1 MEDYE
6 IGSYFPTYSL
16 SSVFDLS
23 EDKSSSVG
31 FMELLGVQN
40 MSNMFDL
47 PVDDAVVVKEAPLE
61 SSGGNE
67 KKECSEVLNSSISI
81 SQQQP
86 ATPNSSSISSA
97 SSEALNDEQTKTLD
111 QANNQL
117 HKQLKAKKTTNQK
130 RQREARIAFMTKSEV
145 DHLEDGYRWR
155 KYGQKAVKN
164 SPFPRSY
171 YRCTTV
177 SCNVKK
183 HVERS
188 LNDPTIVVTTYEGK
202 HTHPN
207 PVMARSSAV
216 HAGSLLPQPECT
228 TNFASNMS
236 QYYNQQ
242 RQQALFSTLSSLGF
256 PSKNDV
262 QERSLCNNPRLM
274 DNGLLQDVVPSHMFK
289 EEE

>member
-6 IGSYFPTYSL
+6 IGSYFPSYSL

-23 EDKSSSVG
+23 EDKNTSVG

-40 MSNMFDL
+40 MHSMLDL
-47 PVDDAVVVKEAPLE
+47 PPVVVDEAVKKAAEAPLD
-61 SSGGNE
+61 E
-67 KKECSEVLNSSISI
+67 KKECSEVLNS
-81 SQQQP
+81 QQP

-97 SSEALNDEQTKTLD
+97 SSEALNDELTKTVD
-111 QANNQL
+111 QANNPL

-171 YRCTTV
+171 YRCTSV

-228 TNFASNMS
+228 TNFASNQNYNMS

-242 RQQALFSTLSSLGF
+242 RQQALFNSLSSLGF
-256 PSKNDV
+256 PSKNAA
-262 QERSLCNNPRLM
+262 QERSSLCNNNPRLM

>member
-1 MEDYE
+1 
-6 IGSYFPTYSL
+6 
-16 SSVFDLS
+16 VFDLS
-23 EDKSSSVG
+23 EDNNTSVG

-40 MSNMFDL
+40 MHSMLDL
-47 PVDDAVVVKEAPLE
+47 PVADAAVKKAEAPL
-61 SSGGNE
+61 E
-67 KKECSEVLNSSISI
+67 KKECSEVLNSNNSIS
-81 SQQQP
+81 QQP

-97 SSEALNDEQTKTLD
+97 SSEALNDELTKTVD
-111 QANNQL
+111 QANNSL

-171 YRCTTV
+171 YRCTSV

-228 TNFASNMS
+228 TNQNYNMS

-242 RQQALFSTLSSLGF
+242 RQQALFNSLSSLGF
-256 PSKNDV
+256 PSKNAA
-262 QERSLCNNPRLM
+262 QERSLCNNNPRLM

>member
-1 MEDYE
+1 
-6 IGSYFPTYSL
+6 
-16 SSVFDLS
+16 VFDLS
-23 EDKSSSVG
+23 EDKNTSVG

-40 MSNMFDL
+40 MHSMLDL
-47 PVDDAVVVKEAPLE
+47 PPVVDEAVKKAEEAPPLD
-61 SSGGNE
+61 E
-67 KKECSEVLNSSISI
+67 KKECSEVLNS
-81 SQQQP
+81 QQP

-97 SSEALNDEQTKTLD
+97 SSEALNDELTKTVD
-111 QANNQL
+111 QANNPL

-171 YRCTTV
+171 YRCTSV

-228 TNFASNMS
+228 TNFASNQNYNMS

-242 RQQALFSTLSSLGF
+242 RQQALFNSLSSLGF
-256 PSKNDV
+256 PSKNAA
-262 QERSLCNNPRLM
+262 QERSSLCNNNPKLM